1 MTSELL
7 RITKIQNRLMI
18 SEICK
23 DNNWNKDDILGEKM
37 FKNKDI
43 EEIYNKI
50 EHETIHKKITNITL
64 DFTEKKKGR
73 GRPKKFKIMDD
84 DGTRSV
90 ADELEED
97 FKRDLMIKIDG
108 NCDICDYDDED
119 EDADIY
125 VPIIINNNMYMHD
138 NVNVYDL
145 QKNMVGILNDEK
157 NDIIQIMK
165 IKKQNKNK
173 QNKNKIQ

>member
-1 MTSELL
+1 
-7 RITKIQNRLMI
+7 MI

-23 DNNWNKDDILGEKM
+23 DNNWNKEDILGEKM

-50 EHETIHKKITNITL
+50 EHETIHEKINNNITL
-64 DFTEKKKGR
+64 NFTEKRKGR

-97 FKRDLMIKIDG
+97 FKTDLMIKNEMIKNDY
-108 NCDICDYDDED
+108 NDDICGDDSD
-119 EDADIY
+119 EDIY

-145 QKNMVGILNDEK
+145 QKNMLGVLNDEK

-165 IKKQNKNK
+165 KIK
-173 QNKNKIQ
+173 KNKIKKKNTKIPINYKL

>member
-1 MTSELL
+1 
-7 RITKIQNRLMI
+7 MI
-18 SEICK
+18 SEICN
-23 DNNWNKDDILGEKM
+23 DNNWNKDDILGKKM

-50 EHETIHKKITNITL
+50 ENETIYEKMTNIKL
-64 DFTEKKKGR
+64 DFTDKKKGR

-97 FKRDLMIKIDG
+97 FKTDSDLMMIKNN
-108 NCDICDYDDED
+108 NCNDDTNED
-119 EDADIY
+119 EDDDDDIY

-145 QKNMVGILNDEK
+145 QKNMLGILNDEK
-157 NDIIQIMK
+157 NDIIQLMK
-165 IKKQNKNK
+165 IKKKQNNKNK
-173 QNKNKIQ
+173 K